1 MLYDKYKPVFLDD
14 YKIHLN
20 ILPKLKNI
28 CKKDISNILVY
39 GPKGSGKLTLVKSLL
54 NTYYKTDIKLSKRI
68 VKINNKELFFKE
80 SKYYFE
86 IILDNYYNKK
96 KFEELILYL
105 CDSNDINNKF
115 KLIVIK
121 NIEYINNDSLRII
134 KYFIEKK
141 HNNIRFIFIT
151 SNISNINHFFKGFF
165 LLLRLPYPN
174 KTELYN
180 YVSTIYNINDSK
192 INSIINETNNLT
204 SLFLLLEINKIN
216 NYTCPYITFSNTFIK
231 LVTNKKINNIF
242 KIRELLYTIMSKN
255 YDLKIICLNI
265 LKKILKSK
273 SDKKKEIIELYTKY
287 DNKNKS
293 FKNIIHIE
301 ALLINITKLYNI

>member
-1 MLYDKYKPVFLDD
+1 M
-14 YKIHLN
+14 
-20 ILPKLKNI
+20 
-28 CKKDISNILVY
+28 
-39 GPKGSGKLTLVKSLL
+39 
-54 NTYYKTDIKLSKRI
+54 
-68 VKINNKELFFKE
+68 
-80 SKYYFE
+80 
-86 IILDNYYNKK
+86 
-96 KFEELILYL
+96 
-105 CDSNDINNKF
+105 
-115 KLIVIK
+115 
-121 NIEYINNDSLRII
+121 
-134 KYFIEKK
+134 
-141 HNNIRFIFIT
+141 
-151 SNISNINHFFKGFF
+151 
-165 LLLRLPYPN
+165 
-174 KTELYN
+174 
-180 YVSTIYNINDSK
+180 
-192 INSIINETNNLT
+192 T

-231 LVTNKKINNIF
+231 LLTNKKINNIF